1 MRGIWRLKG
10 YYNDYFALIINGLHN
25 SIVTDTTGK
34 EISLDEGLEVWAEKA
49 QFVKKDAK
57 GLIFFCGNGA
67 SASMAEHMS
76 HDWFQNAV
84 INTTTCAEISHI
96 TAISNDLSYDDV
108 YSYRVK
114 RILSEKDI
122 LVGISS
128 SGNSQN
134 IVNAII
140 AAKDN
145 GAFTISLSGKE
156 QDNKIRKLADLNF
169 YVPLEHYGE
178 VESAHA
184 VLLHAALDYYLD
196 KYMEGRH

>member
-1 MRGIWRLKG
+1 MEG
-10 YYNDYFALIINGLHN
+10 YSNDYFELIINGLR
-25 SIVTDTTGK
+25 STIVTDAMQK
-34 EISLDEGLEVWAEKA
+34 EIPLDEGLEIWAERA
-49 QFVKKDAK
+49 QFVKNDAK

-84 INTTTCAEISHI
+84 INTTTCAEISHV
-96 TAISNDLSYDDV
+96 TAISNDLSYDEV

-140 AAKDN
+140 AAKNN
-145 GAFTISLSGKE
+145 GAFTISLSGKKPE
-156 QDNKIRKLADLNF
+156 NKIRKLADLNF

-184 VLLHAALDYYLD
+184 VLLHTALDYYLD

>member
-1 MRGIWRLKG
+1 MSS
-10 YYNDYFALIINGLHN
+10 YYDDYLLLINEGLHN
-25 SIVTDTTGK
+25 CLVTDASGN
-34 EISLDEGLEVWAEKA
+34 EVLLDDALDIWAEKA
-49 QFVKKDAK
+49 HHIKTQTN

-96 TAISNDLSYDDV
+96 TAISNDLSYNEV

-128 SGNSQN
+128 SGNSPN
-134 IVNAII
+134 IVNAIV
-140 AAKDN
+140 AAKEN
-145 GAFTISLSGKE
+145 GAFTISISGKKE
-156 QDNKIRKLADLNF
+156 DNKIRKLADLNF
-169 YVPLEHYGE
+169 YVPLETYGE
-178 VESAHA
+178 VESTHA

-196 KYMEGRH
+196 KYMGGRH